1 MKKILLATLISFT
14 ALLSGCQS
22 NKANL
27 DNPVVADIYII
38 HGKLTTYD
46 TFTDN
51 KRREWPVDYTIE
63 QVLDDL
69 TEGSS
74 PTIIYQTEVQTE
86 WNKTVKFEDINFLE
100 TANWPIKNREW
111 MNKVDTSKG
120 LLNTSLFKFKMTPKN
135 TEDGRLAAEMTFT
148 MEFLQGIDKV
158 EGKDVYYTNT
168 DRFSDSKDI
177 FFVKGQYYVFSAMAL
192 KNKESLIF
200 IYKLNNE

>member
-1 MKKILLATLISFT
+1 MKKILLATIISLT
-14 ALLSGCQS
+14 ALLGGCQS

-27 DNPVVADIYII
+27 DDPVVADLYIV
-38 HGKLTTYD
+38 HGKLTNYN
-46 TFTDN
+46 TFTDD
-51 KRREWPVDYTIE
+51 KRREWPADYTIE
-63 QVLDDL
+63 QVLEDL
-69 TEGSS
+69 TKGSD
-74 PTIIYQTEVQTE
+74 PTIIYQTEVQTD
-86 WNKTVKFEDINFLE
+86 WNKTVHFEDVNFLE

-111 MNKVDTSKG
+111 MNKVAQPDGTV
-120 LLNTSLFKFKMTPKN
+120 NTSLFKFKMTPKN

-168 DRFSDSKDI
+168 DRFSDAKDI
-177 FFVKGQYYVFSAMAL
+177 FFIKGQYYVFSAMAL

>member
-1 MKKILLATLISFT
+1 MKKILLATIISLT
-14 ALLSGCQS
+14 ALLGGCQS

-27 DNPVVADIYII
+27 DDPVVADLYIV
-38 HGKLTTYD
+38 HGKLTNYD
-46 TFTDN
+46 TFTDD
-51 KRREWPVDYTIE
+51 KRREWPADYTIE
-63 QVLDDL
+63 QVLEDL
-69 TEGSS
+69 TKGSE
-74 PTIIYQTEVQTE
+74 PTIIYQTEVQTD
-86 WNKTVKFEDINFLE
+86 WNKTVKFEDVNFLE

-111 MNKVDTSKG
+111 MNKVAQPDGTV
-120 LLNTSLFKFKMTPKN
+120 NASLFKFKMTPKN

-168 DRFSDSKDI
+168 DRFSDAKDI
-177 FFVKGQYYVFSAMAL
+177 FFIKGQYYVFSAMAL

>member
-1 MKKILLATLISFT
+1 MKTILLATLISVT

-27 DNPVVADIYII
+27 DHPVVADLYIV
-38 HGKLTTYD
+38 HGKLTNYD
-46 TFTDN
+46 TFTDE
-51 KRREWPVDYTIE
+51 KRREWPADYTIQ

-69 TEGSS
+69 TKGSE

-86 WNKTVKFEDINFLE
+86 WNKTVKFEDVNFLE

-111 MNKVDTSKG
+111 MSKVSTTEG
-120 LLNTSLFKFKMTPKN
+120 QVNTSLFKFKMTPKN

-158 EGKDVYYTNT
+158 ENKEVYYTNT
-168 DRFSDSKDI
+168 DRFSDAKDI

-200 IYKLNNE
+200 IYKLKNE

>member
-1 MKKILLATLISFT
+1 MKKILLATLISVT

-27 DNPVVADIYII
+27 DHPVVADLYIV
-38 HGKLTTYD
+38 HGKLTNYN
-46 TFTDN
+46 TFTDE
-51 KRREWPVDYTIE
+51 KRREWPADYTIQ

-69 TEGSS
+69 TKGSE

-86 WNKTVKFEDINFLE
+86 WNKTVKFEDVNFLE

-111 MNKVDTSKG
+111 MSKVSTTEG
-120 LLNTSLFKFKMTPKN
+120 QVNTSLFKFKMTPKN

-158 EGKDVYYTNT
+158 ENKEVYYTNT
-168 DRFSDSKDI
+168 DRFSDAKDI

-200 IYKLNNE
+200 IYKLKNE

>member
-1 MKKILLATLISFT
+1 MKKILLATLISVT

-27 DNPVVADIYII
+27 DHPVVADLYIV
-38 HGKLTTYD
+38 HGKLTNYN
-46 TFTDN
+46 TFTDE
-51 KRREWPVDYTIE
+51 KRREWPADYTIQ

-69 TEGSS
+69 TKGSE

-86 WNKTVKFEDINFLE
+86 WNKTVKFEDVNFLE

-111 MNKVDTSKG
+111 MSKVTTTEG
-120 LLNTSLFKFKMTPKN
+120 QVNTSLFKFKMTPKN

-158 EGKDVYYTNT
+158 ENKEVYYTNT
-168 DRFSDSKDI
+168 DRFSDAKDI

-200 IYKLNNE
+200 IYKLKNE

>member
-1 MKKILLATLISFT
+1 MKKILLATLISVT

-27 DNPVVADIYII
+27 DHPVVADLYIV
-38 HGKLTTYD
+38 HGKFTNYD
-46 TFTDN
+46 TFTDE
-51 KRREWPVDYTIE
+51 KRREWPADYTIE
-63 QVLDDL
+63 QVLEDL
-69 TEGSS
+69 TKGSE

-86 WNKTVKFEDINFLE
+86 WNKTVKFEDVNFLE

-111 MNKVDTSKG
+111 MSKVATTEG
-120 LLNTSLFKFKMTPKN
+120 QVNTSLFKFKMTPKN

-158 EGKDVYYTNT
+158 EDKDVYYTNT
-168 DRFSDSKDI
+168 DRFSDAKDI

-200 IYKLNNE
+200 IYKLKNE